1 MLEIFVGNDDND
13 DVTTTMPMT
22 MMTII
27 MMTSAPPTPDISV
40 AEGLFNLAGAPVV
53 NISLSQS

>member
-1 MLEIFVGNDDND
+1 MMM
-13 DVTTTMPMT
+13 TTTMPMT
-22 MMTII
+22 MMTIII